1 MGDNVFGLVGKDYV
15 LLVADAIQARSIVV
29 LTEFEDKILPLD
41 SHKLFAMS
49 GEHGDRIQFSQY
61 LQKNMALYYYR
72 NNLEL
77 TTHAAANF
85 TRRQLADALRQNPY
99 QVNALLGGFDKEGP
113 SLYFLDYLASM
124 HKVHNY
130 TNYYIFWTIIA
141 LVLIE
146 FCNCKT
152 FLIFCHYFYLISN
165 ADKYYLGAFCCSRI
179 CWIFHLRF
187 IGQIVQGW

>member
-1 MGDNVFGLVGKDYV
+1 MGDSIFGFVGKDYV
-15 LLVADAIQARSIVV
+15 LLVADAVQARSIVV

-61 LQKNMALYYYR
+61 IQKNLSLYYYR

-77 TTHAAANF
+77 TTHAAANY

-99 QVNALLGGFDKEGP
+99 QVNILLGGFDKEGP

-124 HKVHNY
+124 HKVPFGAHGY
-130 TNYYIFWTIIA
+130 AGYFIYGLLDKLYKDGLSLDEGVEVARACVKELQTRM
-141 LVLIE
+141 VLNSPKYLAKIVDSTGTRVIE
-146 FCNCKT
+146 
-152 FLIFCHYFYLISN
+152 L
-165 ADKYYLGAFCCSRI
+165 
-179 CWIFHLRF
+179 
-187 IGQIVQGW
+187 

>member
-1 MGDNVFGLVGKDYV
+1 MGDSIFGFVGKDYV
-15 LLVADAIQARSIVV
+15 LLVADAVQARSIVV

-61 LQKNMALYYYR
+61 IQKNLSLYYYR

-77 TTHAAANF
+77 TTHAAANY

-99 QVNALLGGFDKEGP
+99 QVNILLGGFDKEGP

-124 HKVHNY
+124 HKVNNSM
-130 TNYYIFWTIIA
+130 NYYIFYAIIG
-141 LVLIE
+141 VILIK

-152 FLIFCHYFYLISN
+152 FLIFRHYFYLISN
-165 ADKYYLGAFCCSRI
+165 ADKYLVGSFRRSRI
-179 CWIFHLRF
+179 CRLFHLRF
-187 IGQIVQGW
+187 TRQIVQGR

>member
-1 MGDNVFGLVGKDYV
+1 MGDSIFGLVGKDYV
-15 LLVADAIQARSIVV
+15 LLVADAVQARSIVV

-61 LQKNMALYYYR
+61 IQKNMALYYYR

-99 QVNALLGGFDKEGP
+99 QVNSLLGGFDKEGP
-113 SLYFLDYLASM
+113 SLYFLDHLAALHKVPFAAHGYAGYFLYGLLDKLYKDGLSVEEGVEVVRQCVKELQTRMVLNSPKYLA
-124 HKVHNY
+124 KIVDANG
-130 TNYYIFWTIIA
+130 TR
-141 LVLIE
+141 VIE
-146 FCNCKT
+146 
-152 FLIFCHYFYLISN
+152 L
-165 ADKYYLGAFCCSRI
+165 
-179 CWIFHLRF
+179 
-187 IGQIVQGW
+187 